1 MRGEFSTWCITLAHK
16 NRSLFFFMAGSDDS
30 RRCLLIANGRADPED
45 PQAQAQGDDHH
56 RAGPGNWRDPVQN
69 RLLGNRSPV
78 YLIWGPERKE
88 QLLAPGIARDH
99 ALGGCRLQGI
109 YRGIYSA
116 LLLPDVRYHQ
126 GLYHPRKEPRRIHSL
141 LRQWSDIHDCDC
153 LQCGG
158 VIGGDVPHPE
168 TNESITKG
176 IALLSEGKVQAIER
190 MIDGSFGG
198 SGSL

>member
-1 MRGEFSTWCITLAHK
+1 
-16 NRSLFFFMAGSDDS
+16 MAGSDDS

-78 YLIWGPERKE
+78 HLIRGPERKE
-88 QLLAPGIARDH
+88 QHLAPGIARDH
-99 ALGGCRLQGI
+99 ALAGCRLQGI

-126 GLYHPRKEPRRIHSL
+126 GLFHAHDGFNRIHSL
-141 LRQWSDIHDCDC
+141 LRQCSDIHGCDC
-153 LQCGG
+153 LWCGTIIDG
-158 VIGGDVPHPE
+158 NVPHPE
-168 TNESITKG
+168 TYEGMTKDRPD
-176 IALLSEGKVQAIER
+176 IR
-190 MIDGSFGG
+190 
-198 SGSL
+198 